1 MTVRGYLLL
10 FGIIGI
16 IGAIAIIANFANSQK
31 SLPKSEKKNHER
43 KISIL
48 SI

>member
-31 SLPKSEKKNHER
+31 SLPKSKQEESGAKN
-43 KISIL
+43 
-48 SI
+48 

>member
-31 SLPKSEKKNHER
+31 SLPKSKQEA
-43 KISIL
+43 S
-48 SI
+48 